1 MAADSEQ
8 RSASPAEGRFV
19 RLGEQ
24 GASPGSKARTQ
35 GDLLRSRLPIVHNA
49 ATFGNLDLVA
59 NRVAAG
65 PVGGSEALAD
75 VIVVFRHDRPHTS
88 DGDHEA
94 ERKKL
99 SKNERGKMYKQ
110 IMHAGLTLRRRQ
122 SSKLDADGKPKYMYL
137 IISGAKGVLEK
148 EAERMGI
155 QKQMVDEYKESVKNM
170 MGGVT
175 NVMGY
180 EAFTCASFD
189 KFAHSTSAS
198 FFSSLERQRIIFAKL
213 EADLADGGAGLSLD
227 DMLANGVFHSVFPLA
242 DARSLA
248 SLESWLWRPWNP
260 LPLEEL
266 RLYYGENIG
275 FYFAFMRHY
284 VNWISFMFIPSA
296 IVFAV
301 QLWLRQRWR
310 IGLTVSVTGFLMS
323 SVMVAAIA
331 ILGWKSI
338 LAATFSSR
346 WWGPYVGSVVNVAF
360 MQLMD
365 FLWQYFGIWLTDLEI
380 WRTDSE
386 YENALLLKS
395 VTFRFINAYTAPIY
409 ISFFQGQNV
418 PLFVEA
424 NDGKP
429 LVDACP
435 NNDCLATLNTYMV
448 VVIVMLE
455 TVRNVYT
462 LAPLALSWLRNERR
476 KCRRAAKARRAQVAG
491 KLDAPSTG
499 TEKVTL
505 RGVAEEL
512 SVAEV
517 EMQLIEA
524 EMRRARYR
532 GTTIEMIEMAVQFG
546 YLTSF
551 SLAFPFA
558 LMFILF
564 NNFLEIRTD
573 ALKLFKSR
581 RPRYRG
587 ANGVGPLLPV
597 MELLSVVSVV
607 INALLIYYYSDAF
620 KRAVPS
626 ISPTSLLLSLVA
638 LEHAVFTAKFVLV
651 WVRPARPKWVEI
663 ARIRLKLRREEEGK
677 GQLRENQMQIVAAM
691 ESVVSEDDDDTAA
704 IFAKHKSELLR
715 V

>member
-1 MAADSEQ
+1 M
-8 RSASPAEGRFV
+8 
-19 RLGEQ
+19 
-24 GASPGSKARTQ
+24 GS
-35 GDLLRSRLPIVHNA
+35 
-49 ATFGNLDLVA
+49 
-59 NRVAAG
+59 
-65 PVGGSEALAD
+65 
-75 VIVVFRHDRPHTS
+75 
-88 DGDHEA
+88 
-94 ERKKL
+94 
-99 SKNERGKMYKQ
+99 
-110 IMHAGLTLRRRQ
+110 
-122 SSKLDADGKPKYMYL
+122 
-137 IISGAKGVLEK
+137 
-148 EAERMGI
+148 
-155 QKQMVDEYKESVKNM
+155 
-170 MGGVT
+170 
-175 NVMGY
+175 
-180 EAFTCASFD
+180 
-189 KFAHSTSAS
+189 STA
-198 FFSSLERQRIIFAKL
+198 
-213 EADLADGGAGLSLD
+213 
-227 DMLANGVFHSVFPLA
+227 
-242 DARSLA
+242 
-248 SLESWLWRPWNP
+248 SWLWRPWNP

-301 QLWLRQRWR
+301 QLWLRSIDNPLLPIYAITLALWSTLFVESWKARSAGLAFMWATEDFLQAEPARPEFIRHRLTTRKAGIHTQAGFIPTDDMPDINEAHLVPYIQDWHQRWR